1 MTRKIITLLAVLL
14 PLPGLTAGEL
24 PRLAKELDPKKQ
36 SYAAQ
41 KKLPDPTEP

>member
-1 MTRKIITLLAVLL
+1 MARQIIKLLAALL
-14 PLPGLTAGEL
+14 PLSGLTAGEL